1 MSQSDEIGQLVAAI
15 CAVMRDVPAVGASSR
30 NDHQRYSYT
39 SDAELLCSLQPAMA
53 RHGVAIV
60 PMQSAPTVVERSTA
74 SGKGG
79 VRIDLVQ
86 TYRICHSSGE
96 YMTAQV
102 MGCGTDTQDKA
113 AYKAMTGAFKYV
125 LRQTFAVPTGDDAE
139 RTVARRKRE
148 QPPAPA
154 VPPASPAQPAPAQPV
169 TDLDMLHALFSEQV
183 GVALAGDAIAKG
195 GGAAARLRELIQG
208 DGMLTHARDSFEE
221 RLWAAIM
228 PRDLDEN
235 GARKYARRLRTD
247 DGKSGLRRQ
256 FYKHLAH
263 VVQEMDEDLANF
275 TSTSPS

>member
-53 RHGVAIV
+53 GHGVAIV
-60 PMQSAPTVVERSTA
+60 PMQSAPTVVERSTS

-86 TYRICHSSGE
+86 TYRICHTSGE

-139 RTVARRKRE
+139 RTVARRQRKR
-148 QPPAPA
+148 PPAPA
-154 VPPASPAQPAPAQPV
+154 QQVDPPVPPAQPV
-169 TDLDMLHALFSEQV
+169 SEIDMLHALFSEQV

-208 DGMLTHARDSFEE
+208 DGMLTHARDSFVEP
-221 RLWAAIM
+221 LWTAIM

-235 GARKYARRLRTD
+235 GARKYAQRLRTD

-263 VVQEMDEDLANF
+263 VVDEMEQDLTRNAPQ
-275 TSTSPS
+275 SAGV